1 MGARSLAAQAHPCW
15 IIGASA
21 VVNIL
26 KNVPSKCR
34 GKSIGKKHKKT
45 GSGSRGNKKTQL
57 EKRGL
62 KKGGNVWGY

>member
-26 KNVPSKCR
+26 KNYPRNAEENASV
-34 GKSIGKKHKKT
+34 
-45 GSGSRGNKKTQL
+45 KTQ
-57 EKRGL
+57 ENGKR
-62 KKGGNVWGY
+62 KPWK

>member
-34 GKSIGKKHKKT
+34 GNPSVKNTRKREAEAVEIKKHNL
-45 GSGSRGNKKTQL
+45 R
-57 EKRGL
+57 
-62 KKGGNVWGY
+62 KGV